1 MDQRANLEE
10 AREECGSWD
19 EELETCLDG
28 FPEECPFH
36 EECKK
41 ESEED

>member
-1 MDQRANLEE
+1 MNLEQ
-10 AREECGSWD
+10 AREQCGVWD
-19 EELETCLDG
+19 EDLLDCDDG

-41 ESEED
+41 DAESEE